1 MFWPEYFHLSSVF
14 SAQFWS
20 QNGKNKIQ
28 TKNKPSALQTKLPGN
43 AILKN
48 YNKEGE
54 ESEFFSFFKKNHCW
68 NVSSKVWTSNVVI
81 EQLSLGRH

>member
-54 ESEFFSFFKKNHCW
+54 ESEFFSFF
-68 NVSSKVWTSNVVI
+68 
-81 EQLSLGRH
+81 